1 MPHTLVFPHNILC
14 VLFHPCIS
22 ILLLLPHHMA
32 PKLHSEIASCLVS
45 CLQLLPLPSNL
56 HISVCL
62 IFLKHYFNHVTL
74 LPHTFIG
81 PRNLQDQLCLAL
93 GILFLV
99 NGSLHFWI
107 FLNILWLSLWKD
119 MHFAPLEWGLALLLA
134 LANKVWGKIT
144 NYNGT
149 EVLRDTVL
157 FCYYSFSLSHE
168 GSMSQIEP
176 SPSA

>member
-99 NGSLHFWI
+99 NDSLHFWI
-107 FLNILWLSLWKD
+107 FLSISYFFSEINLIKREPILNS
-119 MHFAPLEWGLALLLA
+119 
-134 LANKVWGKIT
+134 
-144 NYNGT
+144 
-149 EVLRDTVL
+149 
-157 FCYYSFSLSHE
+157 SSLSFE
-168 GSMSQIEP
+168 VI
-176 SPSA
+176 